1 MGRDQVVHPRGV
13 HDDHANVVFGAL
25 YGLANHLGAY
35 ADLLGA
41 ATRWDDEPAPELSYQ
56 QQEAERRRRE
66 LMERYGRPVSLN
78 APPPEYV
85 AQARGRELLP
95 FQREAIARARAD
107 ALRRRNEPFNN
118 EGDVP

>member
-1 MGRDQVVHPRGV
+1 MGRDQVTHPRGV
-13 HDDHANVVFGAL
+13 HDDHANVCCGAL
-25 YGLANHLGAY
+25 YGLASHLGAY

-41 ATRWDDEPAPELSYQ
+41 ATRWHDEESAELSYQ
-56 QQEAERRRRE
+56 RQEAARRHHA

-85 AQARGRELLP
+85 EQARGRELLP
-95 FQREAIARARAD
+95 FQVEAVARAKAD
-107 ALRRRNEPFNN
+107 ALRRRNDPPN